1 MQDRA
6 EEEQERTQGKARAA
20 RTQVLTFSDL
30 GESAERVHHTLER
43 HGDGSWMHY
52 PERIA
57 TPSPEELVL
66 KEERYAALRNA
77 LERLNPEDR
86 ELITQR
92 YGYEGPPRTLE
103 ELGRARGLGKEA
115 IRLKIEKIKK
125 RLKRRLLRL
134 KTVGCRLKTEAKIL
148 NAK

>member
-1 MQDRA
+1 MQNNS
-6 EEEQERTQGKARAA
+6 KARAG

-57 TPSPEELVL
+57 VPSPEELAV
-66 KEERYAALRNA
+66 KEERYAGLRKA
-77 LERLNPEDR
+77 LERLKPCDR

-92 YGYEGPPRTLE
+92 FGYEGAPQTLA
-103 ELGRARGLGKEA
+103 ELGRARGLTPEA
-115 IRLKIEKIKK
+115 VRLRIEKIKK
-125 RLKRRLLRL
+125 MLKRTL
-134 KTVGCRLKTEAKIL
+134 KNRV
-148 NAK
+148 

>member
-1 MQDRA
+1 MCLKEEDRMQNNS
-6 EEEQERTQGKARAA
+6 KARAG

-57 TPSPEELVL
+57 APSPEEKVL
-66 KEERYAALRNA
+66 KEERYAALREA
-77 LERLNPEDR
+77 LDRLDPEDR

-92 YGYEGPPRTLE
+92 FGYEGAPQTLE

-125 RLKRRLLRL
+125 RLKRRLLKR
-134 KTVGCRLKTEAKIL
+134 E
-148 NAK
+148 

>member
-1 MQDRA
+1 MM
-6 EEEQERTQGKARAA
+6 QERRERKARAA

-30 GESAERVHHTLER
+30 GEKLEEIHDTLELK
-43 HGDGSWMHY
+43 GDGSWVHH
-52 PERIA
+52 PEHVA
-57 TPSPEELVL
+57 VPSPEELAV
-66 KEERYAALRNA
+66 KEERYAGLRKA
-77 LERLNPEDR
+77 LERLKPCDR

>member
-1 MQDRA
+1 MQESR
-6 EEEQERTQGKARAA
+6 EGKARAA
-20 RTQVLTFSDL
+20 RTQVITFSDL

-57 TPSPEELVL
+57 APSPEELVL

-77 LERLNPEDR
+77 LDRLDPEDR

-92 YGYEGPPRTLE
+92 YGYEGAPQTLA
-103 ELGRARGLGKEA
+103 ELGRARGLTPEA
-115 IRLKIEKIKK
+115 VRLRIEKIKK
-125 RLKRRLLRL
+125 QLKRRLLKR
-134 KTVGCRLKTEAKIL
+134 E
-148 NAK
+148 

>member
-1 MQDRA
+1 MQNNS
-6 EEEQERTQGKARAA
+6 KARAG

-30 GESAERVHHTLER
+30 GESTERVHHTLER

-57 TPSPEELVL
+57 VPSPEELIV

-77 LERLNPEDR
+77 LEWLKPCDR

-125 RLKRRLLRL
+125 RLKRRLLR
-134 KTVGCRLKTEAKIL
+134 VKTEG
-148 NAK
+148 